1 MIRMQM
7 LPSSMVYSP
16 TMKHIIKALILTL
29 ILLAGSAVADT
40 QQEIDHLLDFV
51 AKTNCQYDR
60 NGTVHSGLDAR
71 DHINMKY
78 EHYRKKVKTAEDFI
92 KYSATKSMMSGKKYK
107 IRCPGAE
114 AVNASDWLL
123 EELHRYRKASG

>member
-1 MIRMQM
+1 M